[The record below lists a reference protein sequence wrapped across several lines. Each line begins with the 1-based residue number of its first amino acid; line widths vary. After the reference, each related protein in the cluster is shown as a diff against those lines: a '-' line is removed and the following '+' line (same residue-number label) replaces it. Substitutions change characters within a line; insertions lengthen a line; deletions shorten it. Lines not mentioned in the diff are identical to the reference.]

1 MVEEVI
7 KRINGIVQKVENT
20 EQTIEKAVK
29 VAERAKT
36 IADES
41 HKELIVGAIV
51 VIVLVAIA
59 LYYALASRA

>member
-1 MVEEVI
+1 MVEEVT
-7 KRINGIVQKVENT
+7 KRINGIVQKVQKAEET
-20 EQTIEKAVK
+20 VEQTVK
-29 VAERAKT
+29 VAEKAKT

-41 HKELIVGAIV
+41 HKELLIGAVV